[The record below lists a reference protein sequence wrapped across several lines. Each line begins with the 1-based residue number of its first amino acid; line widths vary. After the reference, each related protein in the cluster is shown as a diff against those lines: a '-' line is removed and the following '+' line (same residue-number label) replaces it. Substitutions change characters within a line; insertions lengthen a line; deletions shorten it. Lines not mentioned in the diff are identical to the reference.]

1 MPSHPRS
8 PGARLRAALKTER
21 PLQVVGAV
29 NAYCALLA
37 ERAGYRA
44 IYLSGAGVANASY
57 GVPDLGI
64 TSLDNVCEDIRR
76 ITGATGLPLLVD
88 ADTGWGG
95 AAMIA
100 RTVREMTRA
109 GAAGCHLEDQVQ
121 AKRCGHR
128 AGKRLVSTG
137 TMCGR
142 IRAAVDAR
150 KDQGFVVMART
161 DAHAVEGM
169 EAAVARA
176 RAYAEAG
183 ADMIFAEAL
192 TTLAEYSGF
201 TRALGGVPVLANMTE
216 FGKTPLF
223 TLDELR
229 SAGVALALYPL
240 GAFRAMSRA
249 AEGVYAAIRR
259 EGTQKSVV
267 GGMQTRAELY
277 DILRYEEHERR
288 IDRLLA
294 TGPGKARR

>member
-1 MPSHPRS
+1 
-8 PGARLRAALKTER
+8 
-21 PLQVVGAV
+21 VVGAV
-29 NAYCALLA
+29 NAYSALLA

-64 TSLDNVCEDIRR
+64 TSLENVCEDIRR

-128 AGKRLVSTG
+128 EGKRLVSAA

-169 EAAVARA
+169 SSAVERA
-176 RAYAEAG
+176 RAYAGAG

-192 TTLAEYSGF
+192 ATLGEYSAF
-201 TRALGGVPVLANMTE
+201 TSALGDVPVLANMTE

-229 SAGVALALYPL
+229 SAGVAIALYPL

-249 AEGVYAAIRR
+249 AAEVYAAIRR
-259 EGTQKSVV
+259 EGTQKSVLA
-267 GGMQTRAELY
+267 GMQTRAELY
-277 DILRYEEHERR
+277 DILRYEEQERR
-288 IDRLLA
+288 VDRLLA
-294 TGPGKARR
+294 GGPGKGRP